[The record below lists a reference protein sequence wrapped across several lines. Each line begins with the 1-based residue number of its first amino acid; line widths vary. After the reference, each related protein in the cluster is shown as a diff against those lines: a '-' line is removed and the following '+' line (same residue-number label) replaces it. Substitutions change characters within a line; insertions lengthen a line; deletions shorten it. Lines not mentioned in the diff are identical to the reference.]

1 MNPADHYLRDRVL
14 TASPA
19 QLTDLLFEGAAAAL
33 RGAVRLQ
40 EAGEF
45 AGALPRSLKA
55 QRILLEL
62 RTSLDH
68 AAGGQLATDLDR
80 LYAFAHTSLVQANR
94 ARDPRGTRAAL
105 GVVEELAGAWR
116 ESCCGPV
123 PAPA

>member
-1 MNPADHYLRDRVL
+1 MKAAEHYLRDRVL

-19 QLTDLLFEGAAAAL
+19 QLTDLLFEGAAAAI

-40 EAGEF
+40 EQGEF
-45 AGALPRSLKA
+45 GPALPKILKA

-68 AAGGQLATDLDR
+68 AAGGQLAADLDR
-80 LYAFAHTSLVQANR
+80 LYAFAYSSLVRANS

-105 GVVEELAGAWR
+105 DVVEGLAGAWR
-116 ESCCGPV
+116 QSCCGPV